1 MSQSSWKDQIK
12 QKWGPHLH
20 CPVCGKAMA
29 SDKKICSQAC
39 RDNYLVA
46 EKKKK
51 KSSRIQMIFMVALMA
66 VMFVVMFV
74 FLPG

>member
-29 SDKKICSQAC
+29 SDKKICSQPC
-39 RDNYLVA
+39 RDNYLMA

-66 VMFVVMFV
+66 VMFLVMFV
-74 FLPG
+74 FL